1 MIMETYDNCNCDYD
15 CGYEQYVIIEEDSS
29 NINNLNIN
37 NIKATSKYKI
47 DINSDKYLYMN
58 EDSFNNLLNEEEEKQ
73 KRGSRITCM
82 GIIWNITVI
91 TCKIYITGKIVEQF
105 FKKFL

>member
-1 MIMETYDNCNCDYD
+1 
-15 CGYEQYVIIEEDSS
+15 
-29 NINNLNIN
+29 
-37 NIKATSKYKI
+37 
-47 DINSDKYLYMN
+47 MN
-58 EDSFNNLLNEEEEKQ
+58 EDSFNDLLKEEEKQ

-105 FKKFL
+105 FKK